1 MPIMA
6 HAFRRAAPLGP
17 CASCAAEGLVQST
30 QQGKGPGCAVLE
42 IWGLGTSCCVT
53 FWPEAPLSQASPA
66 QGLPGPATACQL
78 SSSPLPGHPSG
89 PHPCLCPV
97 PVSAPSLPPLPD
109 PASLPTVPPLRAQQG
124 DLSLMEAKKT
134 GPMPG
139 APCKPQA
146 QLGCGCSRGL
156 QGTSHLEGALGSSCQ
171 AREVPGELRL
181 PSNC

>member
-89 PHPCLCPV
+89 PHPCLCPI
-97 PVSAPSLPPLPD
+97 PASPPRPCLPPDSASPSGPAGGSEPAGGQEDRSDARRPLPT
-109 PASLPTVPPLRAQQG
+109 PGTAGMWVQLWSPGNLTPGRSPGVLLPGRGGPWGAEASL
-124 DLSLMEAKKT
+124 
-134 GPMPG
+134 
-139 APCKPQA
+139 
-146 QLGCGCSRGL
+146 
-156 QGTSHLEGALGSSCQ
+156 
-171 AREVPGELRL
+171 
-181 PSNC
+181 